1 MSIVCLPARRA
12 ARPPWPHP
20 ACPPASP
27 VTCVRSALRGVVTQ
41 AANALMKRLNYLND
55 YSTKT
60 TDVDKELE
68 SYRIERDVALAAMG
82 HTSLTA
88 IPTATPQEQRER
100 LLKLR
105 EHAIAKLHR
114 INRGRR
120 SWSYGLKTGDLA
132 MGAQGDCDEGDAK
145 LGLCGVTVP
154 SPSAAD
160 LTAEEAKVAKE
171 LTAKEQASD
180 AARAKVVA
188 AIDHKRLVKAQKL
201 MDRLSKTDGLINEMV
216 HHTIKV
222 SQMPAHAPDTR
233 D

>member
-1 MSIVCLPARRA
+1 LSCTGCAAPGVRHVNASRRLPL
-12 ARPPWPHP
+12 P
-20 ACPPASP
+20 CPLL
-27 VTCVRSALRGVVTQ
+27 TCAPDAQS
-41 AANALMKRLNYLND
+41 ANAMMKRLNYLDD

-68 SYRIERDVALAAMG
+68 NYRIERDVAIAAIG

-88 IPTATPQEQRER
+88 IPTETPQEERER

-120 SWSYGLKTGDLA
+120 SWSYGIKTGDLA
-132 MGAQGDCDEGDAK
+132 TAAQGDCDEGDAK
-145 LGLCGVTVP
+145 LGLCGVRVP

-160 LTAEEAKVAKE
+160 LTAEEEKVDKE

-180 AARAKVVA
+180 AAREKVMDE
-188 AIDHKRLVKAQKL
+188 IDHQRLVKAQKL
-201 MDRLSKTDGLINEMV
+201 MDKLSKTDGLINEMV

-222 SQMPAHAPDTR
+222 SQMPAHSPDTR